1 MATTQWALDPT
12 HSEIQFKVKHLMITT
27 VTGNF
32 KAFTAQAQTE
42 NDDFSGANISF
53 QADINSLDTNNE
65 QRDGHLKSADFFDAE
80 NFAHLSF
87 VSTKF
92 EKLDNE
98 GNYKLAGNLTI
109 KGVTQPVVLDAEF
122 GGTQKDPWGQ
132 TKAGF
137 TLNGKINRKNWNLNW
152 NATLETGGVLVSDEV
167 RILGEI
173 QLTKQA

>member
-65 QRDGHLKSADFFDAE
+65 QRDGHLKSADFFD
-80 NFAHLSF
+80 L
-87 VSTKF
+87 
-92 EKLDNE
+92 L
-98 GNYKLAGNLTI
+98 NL
-109 KGVTQPVVLDAEF
+109 
-122 GGTQKDPWGQ
+122 
-132 TKAGF
+132 
-137 TLNGKINRKNWNLNW
+137 LNSKN
-152 NATLETGGVLVSDEV
+152 
-167 RILGEI
+167 
-173 QLTKQA
+173 